1 MEKACWI
8 VFGALLS
15 VLGGFLTH
23 LYQNWLSQK
32 RKDREL
38 LLQAEEILYE
48 AQYLFIDLPETSK
61 EIAEARKKLHR
72 ITRKIRSRS
81 YLDLALK
88 LAKFCEEP
96 MERTT
101 EKAFN
106 LVKEIEKETRSPLN
120 MYHRKRDEIIKKSWE
135 ELKRIGRG

>member
-1 MEKACWI
+1 MDKALWI
-8 VFGALLS
+8 LFGTLLS

-38 LLQAEEILYE
+38 LLQAEKILFE
-48 AQYLFIDLPETSK
+48 VKALFHDLPKAPK
-61 EIAEARKKLHR
+61 EMDEARKKLLP
-72 ITRKIRSRS
+72 ITWRIRSKS
-81 YLDLALK
+81 YYDLALK
-88 LAKFCEEP
+88 LVDFCVEP
-96 MERTT
+96 MDSTS

-106 LVKEIEKETRSPLN
+106 IVNEIEQATRNPLSI
-120 MYHRKRDEIIKKSWE
+120 YHRKRDEIILKNWE